1 MLKSMAIN
9 ALRCILH
16 VWSEKI
22 EIVEEL
28 VKAGAEIEQADKFGI
43 TAMDYAKNSKEIAEV
58 LKKETEKMESLL
70 KK

>member
-1 MLKSMAIN
+1 M
-9 ALRCILH
+9 
-16 VWSEKI
+16 VGEK

-28 VKAGAEIEQADKFGI
+28 VKAGGEIEQADKFGMI
-43 TAMDYAKNSKEIAEV
+43 AMDYAKNSKEIAEV